1 MRFTPRFACR
11 FPTPWPRRCAGRGPD
26 IPGKGGSL
34 GYRPTRVA
42 RLSGGHGR
50 QSVLRCADH
59 AARAPARRADR
70 QRAAARSAR
79 GPVARGRREHEVAD
93 AARVLRAGPA
103 PEWQRQPCPALCQA
117 GARPG
122 ARARCGDLGETRV
135 AVNEVLL
142 LSGLELK
149 SDGRLVPVTASRTAD
164 DARARADR
172 LRERLR
178 ERGVHPDV
186 LRFCRAEL
194 VQRNYFHA
202 VLEASKSVSAK
213 IRERTGLDADGAELD
228 DQAFTLKS
236 GMPPLAF
243 NGLRTKSERSAHSGY
258 THFVRG
264 VVGAFRNPTAQ
275 TTRRS
280 SSRSARR
287 TPSTCSRRS
296 RWFTAVLTRRRS
308 PPRRLP
314 SPRRARSLRE
324 RRRR

>member
-1 MRFTPRFACR
+1 VATAVNPFSAAQITRLAHLLDG
-11 FPTPWPRRCAGRGPD
+11 PTGSELRRDLREAKLPVGVESTKWRMLRE
-26 IPGKGGSL
+26 SFEL
-34 GYRPTRVA
+34 GQ
-42 RLSGGHGR
+42 R
-50 QSVLRCADH
+50 QSGSANPVLRFVKLALD
-59 AARAPARRADR
+59 PAR
-70 QRAAARSAR
+70 
-79 GPVARGRREHEVAD
+79 ELD
-93 AARVLRAGPA
+93 A
-103 PEWQRQPCPALCQA
+103 
-117 GARPG
+117 
-122 ARARCGDLGETRV
+122 GDLGETRV

-213 IRERTGLDADGAELD
+213 IRERTGLDADGAELA

-258 THFVRG
+258 AHFVRG
-264 VVGAFRNPTAQ
+264 VVGAFRNPTAHDPKIEFPLSEEDALDMLA
-275 TTRRS
+275 TIS
-280 SSRSARR
+280 M
-287 TPSTCSRRS
+287 
-296 RWFTAVLTRRRS
+296 VH
-308 PPRRLP
+308 RRLDQAAITP
-314 SPRRARSLRE
+314 AAPAFAATRAVAS
-324 RRRR
+324 